1 MVVPKNRS
9 ALEVSHDLE
18 GLDKRSSAVPAKK
31 TKWLM
36 YTVLVG
42 LIPIIFRMC
51 VWALSETRNT
61 NFLSTADFVLFG
73 LILHISI
80 VNELEH
86 FDYEN
91 KSWKT
96 VYIGLSIVLIAFY
109 GLLYAIDLLGT
120 SNPGLVREGLVTY
133 ACLFVNGVSFFLGV
147 TVLHRI
153 SKLAP
158 TQSYE

>member
-1 MVVPKNRS
+1 M
-9 ALEVSHDLE
+9 
-18 GLDKRSSAVPAKK
+18 PAKK

-42 LIPIIFRMC
+42 LIPISFRMC
-51 VWALSETRNT
+51 VWFLSETRNT
-61 NFLSTADFVLFG
+61 KFLSTADFVLFG
-73 LILHISI
+73 LIVHISI
-80 VNELEH
+80 INELEH
-86 FDYEN
+86 FDYGN

-109 GLLYAIDLLGT
+109 GFLYAFDLLGT
-120 SNPGLVREGLVTY
+120 SNPDLAREGLVTY
-133 ACLFVNGVSFFLGV
+133 VCLAVNVVSFFLGI

-153 SKLAP
+153 SKLTP